1 MHTCRLLLIDLHF
14 CLCRSILCHVT
25 WEYSKLLSCIWSN
38 LKRELYTMMQ
48 LFLVFSW
55 AKLIKSKIGIICQWH
70 VPQTVS
76 SFTGSRWNR
85 NLEVLGFVN
94 GGYTENPEKNLRIR
108 WEPTTT
114 QPAYIYDAMSGIQ
127 TQATLRL
134 MKEKLLTPLPH
145 TCSPIIKLQYFNPY
159 TSIIIKFKIWILI
172 LWHVV
177 FRLFWLP
184 LITLFHCLMQL
195 STTLKFPYN
204 SHFEEFWNLIAVTRT
219 HLNWKLQM

>member
-70 VPQTVS
+70 VPQTGS

-94 GGYTENPEKNLRIR
+94 GGYAENPEKNLRAR
-108 WEPTTT
+108 QEPTTT
-114 QPAYIYDAMSGIQ
+114 QPAYIRCKVWDSNSCRQ
-127 TQATLRL
+127 HWDWWKRNCS
-134 MKEKLLTPLPH
+134 H
-145 TCSPIIKLQYFNPY
+145 HSPILAPQ
-159 TSIIIKFKIWILI
+159 
-172 LWHVV
+172 
-177 FRLFWLP
+177 
-184 LITLFHCLMQL
+184 
-195 STTLKFPYN
+195 
-204 SHFEEFWNLIAVTRT
+204 
-219 HLNWKLQM
+219 